1 MTWFEIKRKKGK
13 FYLGTWGGLNFNLEF
28 EFKRNSTTR
37 VQTSNINSKLKRI
50 DHAYEL
56 SSIFKVKLNT

>member
-1 MTWFEIKRKKGK
+1 MGWV
-13 FYLGTWGGLNFNLEF
+13 EF

-37 VQTSNINSKLKRI
+37 VQTSNINSKLKRK

-56 SSIFKVKLNT
+56 SSIFKAKLNT